1 MPLDETE
8 VSLLQIEMQLNYS
21 YLIHNFSNFRNYCN
35 QKFILTNKIFWLDLK
50 YLQTYKLM
58 E

>member
-35 QKFILTNKIFWLDLK
+35 QKFILTNKIF
-50 YLQTYKLM
+50 
-58 E
+58 